1 VRTKD
6 VEDLFYK
13 YGKMNFVDLK
23 NRKGPPFAFIEFDD
37 VRDAQDAVKSRD
49 GYNYDGYKLR
59 VEFSKG
65 PRFDSSSDYKS
76 RDMGSRNAISARRT
90 EYRCL
95 ITGLPPTGS
104 WQDLKDH
111 MREAGNVCYS
121 DVFKDGT
128 GVVEFTKYED
138 MKYAIR
144 VLDDSKFRSH
154 EVNKIFIIFFDTK
167 IKVNLQNN
175 KTKGETSYIRVRMD
189 SKTSR
194 SRSRSRSRSAPRRAE
209 RSTPSYSPVRK
220 SSAYRGHSSRSRSR
234 TRSHTRSHSKTR
246 SHTRS
251 QSRSLRR
258 SRSKLSPSRSP
269 SRSPRNRSR
278 SND

>member
-13 YGKMNFVDLK
+13 YGKINFVDLK

-37 VRDAQDAVKSRD
+37 LRDAQDAVKSRD
-49 GYNYDGYKLR
+49 GYNYDGYRLR

-65 PRFDSSSDYKS
+65 SRFDGNSDYKS
-76 RDMGSRNAISARRT
+76 RDSRGGISARRT

-95 ITGLPPTGS
+95 VTGLPPTGS

-144 VLDDSKFRSH
+144 ALDDSKFRSH
-154 EVNKIFIIFFDTK
+154 E
-167 IKVNLQNN
+167 
-175 KTKGETSYIRVRMD
+175 GETSYIRVRMD
-189 SKTSR
+189 SSVDR
-194 SRSRSRSRSAPRRAE
+194 SRSRSRSRSPSRRTK
-209 RSTPSYSPVRK
+209 RSTPSYSPMRR
-220 SSAYRGHSSRSRSR
+220 SSDRRQRSSRSRSR
-234 TRSHTRSHSKTR
+234 TSKSASRSKSPSKSRSHSR
-246 SHTRS
+246 
-251 QSRSLRR
+251 SRSLRR
-258 SRSKLSPSRSP
+258 SRSKASPSRSR
-269 SRSPRNRSR
+269 SRSPRNRSK
-278 SND
+278 STD